1 VLGCPWSTD
10 LRTLT
15 LLHIPE
21 QTDTATAAVPYLGAP
36 MAVEISGEYTG
47 GLKMELTHGPSAV
60 RLATAAPA
68 DNQGDGSSFSPTDL
82 VAAGLGSCA
91 LTLMAIVGERE
102 GIPVEGLAFEV
113 VKEMRSDP
121 RRISRLPLR
130 ITMPAGLNGAQRAK
144 LEMAAHTC
152 PVRRSILAEI
162 EVPFEFVYPD

>member
-1 VLGCPWSTD
+1 MSVRIDGRYDGT
-10 LRTLT
+10 LRVALR
-15 LLHIPE
+15 
-21 QTDTATAAVPYLGAP
+21 
-36 MAVEISGEYTG
+36 
-47 GLKMELTHGPSAV
+47 HGPSG
-60 RLATAAPA
+60 REMTTAAPV

-102 GIPVEGLAFEV
+102 GVPLEGLSFEV

-121 RRISRLPLR
+121 RRIDRLPLR
-130 ITMPAGLNGAQRAK
+130 INMPAGLDAGQRAK
-144 LEMAAHTC
+144 LETAAHTC